1 MCTTCQSVNTLS
13 MLSVTW
19 RYKWLQLQLQ
29 KFLDPQK
36 HALVDNIFICPSKRY
51 ENNANH
57 HHRVIP

>member
-19 RYKWLQLQLQ
+19 SDYNYNYK

-36 HALVDNIFICPSKRY
+36 HALIDNIFICPSKQY

-57 HHRVIP
+57 HHWVIP